1 MDFIL
6 VNLLICFTISFV
18 MTSHSSLSNDST
30 RQELQIVNYIFKIL
44 IHLNTIN
51 SDLNNDRKKKHEMI
65 QLPDKSC
72 RNCGDSLQIFL
83 KCKECQIVEQEI
95 CFKCNKKT
103 GIRYHLSQDFL
114 VKKKYYQPPIIP
126 IKLFLSFISN
136 FNLNIFI
143 YYRIILGTFILLKF
157 LSI

>member
-18 MTSHSSLSNDST
+18 MTSQSSSSNDNT

-65 QLPDKSC
+65 
-72 RNCGDSLQIFL
+72 
-83 KCKECQIVEQEI
+83 
-95 CFKCNKKT
+95 
-103 GIRYHLSQDFL
+103 
-114 VKKKYYQPPIIP
+114 
-126 IKLFLSFISN
+126 
-136 FNLNIFI
+136 
-143 YYRIILGTFILLKF
+143 
-157 LSI
+157 